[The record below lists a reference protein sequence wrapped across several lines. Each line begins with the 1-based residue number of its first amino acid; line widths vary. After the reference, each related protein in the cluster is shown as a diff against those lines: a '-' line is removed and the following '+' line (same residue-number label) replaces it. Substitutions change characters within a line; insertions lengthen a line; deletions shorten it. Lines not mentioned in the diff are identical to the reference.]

1 MSSNIPS
8 ISPNFVTSCLRR
20 LTSLRVYK
28 AIHGEAPHKP
38 LLLLVLIELAEQGA
52 LPADRLWLTPEL
64 SYRFDTYWD
73 VVAYRRPQKSDIRL
87 PFHHLSGDGLLS
99 PFTESGVPSTDT
111 KLTRYVC
118 IDPEFL
124 AAASDAG
131 FREQAR
137 RYLIARYFQPAER
150 NALYNLVGMPIPSED
165 QDVADASFVVPDD
178 AAAIG
183 RQARFRLN
191 IVAAYNYT
199 CALTRYRVT
208 TIGSGAIVDAAHIHE
223 FAASRN
229 NDPANGLALCKNAHW
244 LFDVGLWSIDNE
256 YRILVAKGEFD
267 ESAPEQTPLI
277 AMHGKTLYLP
287 ANLQLWPDPVHMA
300 WHRKNR
306 FVGRV

>member
-1 MSSNIPS
+1 MLSNS
-8 ISPNFVTSCLRR
+8 HISSCLGILAR
-20 LTSLRVYK
+20 LRVYK
-28 AIHGEAPHKP
+28 ASHGEAPHKP
-38 LLLLVLIELAEQGA
+38 LLLLVLLELAEQNT

-64 SYRFDTYWD
+64 SYRFDTYWE
-73 VVAYRRPQKSDIRL
+73 VVAYRRPQKADIRL
-87 PFHHLSGDGLLS
+87 PFHHLGGDGLLS
-99 PFTESGVPSTDT
+99 PFTETGSAS
-111 KLTRYVC
+111 LESRFTRYVC
-118 IDPEFL
+118 IDPAFFS
-124 AAASDAG
+124 AASDAG

-150 NALYNLVGMPIPSED
+150 NALYNLVGMPVPPDD
-165 QDVADASFVVPDD
+165 QIAADASFVVPDD

-244 LFDVGLWSIDNE
+244 LFDAGLWSIDDE
-256 YRILVAKGEFD
+256 YRVIVATDAFS
-267 ESAPEQTPLI
+267 ESAPEQTPLT
-277 AMHGKTLYLP
+277 AMHGKTLHLP
-287 ANLQLWPDPVHMA
+287 ANRQFWPDPVHLA
-300 WHRKNR
+300 WHRQHR
-306 FVGRV
+306 FVGRA